1 MKKKERGHIWHSVNF
16 DPSKKQKEGTYGILE
31 ISKHSYETLDPV
43 QSRVTEMSLK
53 NEIIM

>member
-16 DPSKKQKEGTYGILE
+16 DPSKKQKEGIYGILE

-53 NEIIM
+53 N